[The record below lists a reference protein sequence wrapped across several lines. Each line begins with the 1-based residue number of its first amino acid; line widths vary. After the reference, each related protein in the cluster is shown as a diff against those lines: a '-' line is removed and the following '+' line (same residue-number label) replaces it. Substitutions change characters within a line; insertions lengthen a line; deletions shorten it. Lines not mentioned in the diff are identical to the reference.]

1 MEQIREVDHFGNVT
15 GHRHADR
22 SDQMSDVGPKGEILA
37 KSRCFPLCLQQR
49 TSPASSDMP
58 GGAKDDKK
66 PASDQPGGLFVAN
79 VRSGSER
86 HQRVRRCRLD
96 RLGDDAPDL
105 IRQPL
110 QGLALLADALKL
122 YHFTN
127 ARRR

>member
-1 MEQIREVDHFGNVT
+1 
-15 GHRHADR
+15 
-22 SDQMSDVGPKGEILA
+22 
-37 KSRCFPLCLQQR
+37 

-58 GGAKDDKK
+58 GGANSGPDDKK

-110 QGLALLADALKL
+110 QGLALLLDALVL
-122 YHFTN
+122 IVMLAGDRGDVAVLVGLDGVVEAERDDQRGN
-127 ARRR
+127 IGVP